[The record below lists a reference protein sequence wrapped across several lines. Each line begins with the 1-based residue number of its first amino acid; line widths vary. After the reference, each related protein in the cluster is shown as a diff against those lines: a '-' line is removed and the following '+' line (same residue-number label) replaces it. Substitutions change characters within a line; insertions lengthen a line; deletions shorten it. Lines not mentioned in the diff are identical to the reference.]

1 MKRVGIYGGSFA
13 PPHKGHLKSAL
24 SFYDECALDEL
35 YILPAG
41 EPPHKTLQGNA
52 GPEERF
58 FMTELTFS
66 KENCGARRIFV
77 SDYELKKAGKSYSF
91 ETAEHFAAPGTE
103 LFLAVGSD
111 MFLSFESWKHPEI
124 LLRLCTLV
132 LNRREKDLPEQT
144 FEEQKRRLEDLYG
157 ARILLSDF
165 VPFRVSST
173 EIRELLKNGEDPSAL
188 LCPAVY
194 DYIKSR
200 NLFFFQEGQLAKI
213 EEYLRNALSAKRFAH
228 VQSVRRELEK
238 MLSFFDLP
246 AGEAFILQKAA
257 LLHDLTHEKT
267 LEEQKELA
275 KDLRLS
281 LSKEDLLSPAILHQ
295 YTGAALAEKLFSLE
309 PSGVSAIACHTTGK
323 ENMTIGEMLL
333 CLADYIEETR
343 PYPSCRKLHDLFYK
357 GIEENPVEHLEF
369 CMLLYLREVVE
380 NLRKKGNR
388 IHPLTLSALNFYEK
402 KLGSL

>member
-132 LNRREKDLPEQT
+132 LNRREKTCRSRPLRNKNADW
-144 FEEQKRRLEDLYG
+144 
-157 ARILLSDF
+157 RICTAPAFS
-165 VPFRVSST
+165 FRT
-173 EIRELLKNGEDPSAL
+173 
-188 LCPAVY
+188 LCPSGPPPR
-194 DYIKSR
+194 KS
-200 NLFFFQEGQLAKI
+200 
-213 EEYLRNALSAKRFAH
+213 
-228 VQSVRRELEK
+228 
-238 MLSFFDLP
+238 
-246 AGEAFILQKAA
+246 
-257 LLHDLTHEKT
+257 
-267 LEEQKELA
+267 
-275 KDLRLS
+275 
-281 LSKEDLLSPAILHQ
+281 
-295 YTGAALAEKLFSLE
+295 
-309 PSGVSAIACHTTGK
+309 
-323 ENMTIGEMLL
+323 EN
-333 CLADYIEETR
+333 
-343 PYPSCRKLHDLFYK
+343 F
-357 GIEENPVEHLEF
+357 
-369 CMLLYLREVVE
+369 
-380 NLRKKGNR
+380 
-388 IHPLTLSALNFYEK
+388 
-402 KLGSL
+402 

>member
-41 EPPHKTLQGNA
+41 EPPHKALQGNA
-52 GPEERF
+52 DPEERF

-66 KENCGARRIFV
+66 KENCGTRKIFV

-144 FEEQKRRLEDLYG
+144 FEAQKRRLEDLYG

-165 VPFRVSST
+165 VPFRTSST
-173 EIRELLKNGEDPSAL
+173 EIRELLKKGEDPSAL

-194 DYIKSR
+194 EYIKSR
-200 NLFFFQEGQLAKI
+200 NLFFFQEGQLSKI
-213 EEYLRNALSAKRFAH
+213 EEYLRDALSAKRFAH

-246 AGEAFILQKAA
+246 AGEAFISSKSRTSPRPDPRKNIGGAKGTGKGPAPFPFKRGPSFPGNSAPVYRSGFGGKA
-257 LLHDLTHEKT
+257 LLFG
-267 LEEQKELA
+267 A
-275 KDLRLS
+275 LRCFGNCLPHNR
-281 LSKEDLLSPAILHQ
+281 K
-295 YTGAALAEKLFSLE
+295 
-309 PSGVSAIACHTTGK
+309 GK
-323 ENMTIGEMLL
+323 Y
-333 CLADYIEETR
+333 DYR
-343 PYPSCRKLHDLFYK
+343 
-357 GIEENPVEHLEF
+357 
-369 CMLLYLREVVE
+369 
-380 NLRKKGNR
+380 
-388 IHPLTLSALNFYEK
+388 
-402 KLGSL
+402 